1 MIRNLKLKH
10 KLSLLVLVCLATITG
25 ITIAFL
31 LINKNNLLEDRKIKT
46 RHVVETAFE
55 VIEHYHGLAQE
66 NRMTQEEAK
75 QAAMEI
81 LGNMRYGG
89 EEYFWINDMS
99 PKMIM
104 HPFVEDLVGK
114 DLSDYADPNG
124 TRLFLEMVKVVNAG
138 NEGFVNYVWQK
149 GGSEKLSP
157 KVSFVKGFA
166 PWGWVV
172 GSGIYL
178 DDVDADFFAQAK
190 KFAGVISVVVILLGL
205 LALVISKSITG
216 PLGKAV
222 DVAGKLAIGDMDVEI
237 GAVGKDE
244 TGRLLAAMGEM
255 IDSQRNVSALARE
268 VAEGNLTV
276 QIAERSEKDELMQA
290 LAAMTRKLLEVVG
303 GVKNAGDNVSSGSLA
318 MSSGSQE
325 MSQGASE
332 QAAAAEEAASS
343 IEEMVANIR
352 QNTDNALQT
361 EKIAVKAAEDARE
374 GGRAVAETV
383 AAMKQIAGKILIIE
397 EIARQTNLLA
407 LNAAIE
413 AARAGEHGKG
423 FAVVAAE
430 VRKLAERS
438 QVAAGEIGALS
449 GSSVKVAED
458 AGQMLSVLVPNIQ
471 KTAELVQE
479 ISAASKEQDAGAEQI
494 SKAIQQLDQVIQQNA
509 SSAEEMASTAE
520 ELSSQAEQLQ
530 DMIAFFE
537 VGEGKDKKKS
547 APRSEASAAPKAGER
562 KPVEQIRQGKQPG
575 AVANI
580 VTKPLPGGF
589 SLAMGSSE
597 DALDDEFEKF

>member
-1 MIRNLKLKH
+1 
-10 KLSLLVLVCLATITG
+10 
-25 ITIAFL
+25 
-31 LINKNNLLEDRKIKT
+31 
-46 RHVVETAFE
+46 
-55 VIEHYHGLAQE
+55 
-66 NRMTQEEAK
+66 
-75 QAAMEI
+75 
-81 LGNMRYGG
+81 MRYGDG
-89 EEYFWINDMS
+89 EYFWINDMS
-99 PKMIM
+99 PTMVM
-104 HPFVEDLVGK
+104 HPFAKDLIGK
-114 DLSDYADPNG
+114 DLSDYPDPNG
-124 TRLFLEMVKVVNAG
+124 TRLFMEMVKVVNAE
-138 NEGFVNYVWQK
+138 NEGFVHYVWKK
-149 GGSEKLSP
+149 GGTDKIAP
-157 KVSFVKGFA
+157 KVSFIKGFA
-166 PWGWVV
+166 PWGWIV

-178 DDVDADFFAQAK
+178 DDVDAEFFAQAK
-190 KFAGVISVVVILLGL
+190 KFAGVIVAVVILLGL

-216 PLGKAV
+216 PLGRAV
-222 DVAGKLAIGDMDVEI
+222 NVAGKLAVGDMDVEI

-255 IDSQRNVSALARE
+255 IDSQRSVSALARE
-268 VAEGNLTV
+268 VAGGNLTV

-290 LAAMTRKLLEVVG
+290 LAAMTGKLLEVVS
-303 GVKNAGDNVSSGSLA
+303 GVKNAGDNVTSGSLA

-332 QAAAAEEAASS
+332 QAAAAEEASSS

-438 QVAAGEIGALS
+438 QMAAGEIGTLS

-530 DMIAFFE
+530 DMIAFFRID
-537 VGEGKDKKKS
+537 EGKDKRKS
-547 APRSEASAAPKAGER
+547 ALRSEAPADPKGGER
-562 KPVEQIRQGKQPG
+562 KAVEQIRQGKQPVV
-575 AVANI
+575 VANI
-580 VTKPLPGGF
+580 EKKPLPGGF
-589 SLAMGSSE
+589 SLAMGSPE
-597 DALDDEFEKF
+597 DDLDDEFEKF